1 MVTEVGAARCKW
13 VRARRRVGLRGDSS
27 GPLGH
32 WAHRSSRR
40 RSSSGHSTAR
50 KRGQKT
56 EGDQNDADFPLPR
69 VADGENI
76 FR

>member
-27 GPLGH
+27 RPLD
-32 WAHRSSRR
+32 HRSSRR